1 MSTTTRN
8 ANCIGSLIQA
18 RIGAMLS
25 RTTHRL
31 IVALSAAASLFLCG
45 TVQADTSVW
54 RVSSGSNVLYLGG
67 TVHLLRPSDYPL
79 PDEYEDAYQ
88 DSDELYF
95 ETDIT
100 AMTTDLS
107 IQAQMLQRLTYQDER
122 TLRTVL
128 SAKAYAALNDYAMGT
143 GLPLMM
149 LEKMKPGLL
158 ISTLQVLEFQ
168 KLGFTPQGVDAFFN
182 TRAMGDGK
190 NTGALETIEEQIGFI
205 AAMGEG
211 NESEF
216 VLLSI
221 ADLENT
227 EEMMAQ
233 MISAWRGGNAGQ
245 LKELFV
251 DDMRDQAPAVYDSLL
266 RQRNLKWMP
275 QIEAMLRDSDRE
287 FVLVGAAH
295 LVGEDGLLEMLQA
308 RGYVVS
314 QL

>member
-1 MSTTTRN
+1 MLHGTTISTY
-8 ANCIGSLIQA
+8 ISKPF
-18 RIGAMLS
+18 
-25 RTTHRL
+25 RTL
-31 IVALSAAASLFLCG
+31 VLGMNAAAAVLLANIA
-45 TVQADTSVW
+45 QADTSVW
-54 RVSSGSNVLYLGG
+54 RVSSGDNVLYLGG

-79 PDEYEDAYQ
+79 PDEYEEAYEDA
-88 DSDELYF
+88 DELYF

-107 IQAQMLQRLTYQDER
+107 IQAQMLQQLTYQDDR

-128 SAKAYAALNDYAMGT
+128 STEAYDALNDYAMST
-143 GLPLMM
+143 MLPLMM

-190 NTGALETIEEQIGFI
+190 DTGALETIQEQIGFI
-205 AAMGEG
+205 ASMGEG

-216 VLLSI
+216 VLMSI

-227 EEMMAQ
+227 EEMMEQ
-233 MISAWRGGNAGQ
+233 MIAAWRSGSAPQ

-251 DDMRDQAPAVYDSLL
+251 DDMREQAPEVYDSLL

-275 QIEAMLRDSDRE
+275 QIEAMLRDSDNE

-308 RGYVVS
+308 KGYNVS

>member
-1 MSTTTRN
+1 MLHGTTISTY
-8 ANCIGSLIQA
+8 ISKPF
-18 RIGAMLS
+18 
-25 RTTHRL
+25 RTL
-31 IVALSAAASLFLCG
+31 VLGMSAAAAVLLANIA
-45 TVQADTSVW
+45 QADTSVW
-54 RVSSGSNVLYLGG
+54 RVSSGDNVLYLGG

-79 PDEYEDAYQ
+79 PDEYEEAYEDA
-88 DSDELYF
+88 DELYF

-107 IQAQMLQRLTYQDER
+107 IQAQMLQQLTYQDDR

-128 SAKAYAALNDYAMGT
+128 STEAYDALNDYAMST
-143 GLPLMM
+143 MLPLMM

-190 NTGALETIEEQIGFI
+190 DTGALETIQEQIGFI
-205 AAMGEG
+205 ASMGEG

-216 VLLSI
+216 VLMSI

-227 EEMMAQ
+227 EEMMEQ
-233 MISAWRGGNAGQ
+233 MITAWRSGNAPQ

-251 DDMRDQAPAVYDSLL
+251 DDMREQAPEVYDSLL

-275 QIEAMLRDSDRE
+275 QIEAMLRDSDNE

-308 RGYVVS
+308 KGYNVS